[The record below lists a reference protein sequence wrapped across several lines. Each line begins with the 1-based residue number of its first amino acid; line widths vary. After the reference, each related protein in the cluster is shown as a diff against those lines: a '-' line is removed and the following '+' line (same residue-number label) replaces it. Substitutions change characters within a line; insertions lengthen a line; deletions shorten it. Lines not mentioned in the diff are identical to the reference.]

1 MPVVYEI
8 VCNQT
13 NKRYIGSTLNRLEQR
28 IIEHKSSLKLNKYC
42 DSHEIIKLNDYVVN
56 VLEDIQNIEQKDLWK
71 KEQSYM
77 DKLECVNK
85 KRAYRSPE
93 DLKKWK
99 KEWNSLVI
107 HCECGGKYR
116 RGDKWHH
123 FKTTLHKNYII
134 T

>member
-8 VCNQT
+8 VCNIT
-13 NKRYIGSTLNRLEQR
+13 NKRYIGSTLNTLETR
-28 IIEHKSSLKLNKYC
+28 IIEHKSSLRCDKYC
-42 DSHEIIKLNDYVVN
+42 DSHEIIKLNDYNVN
-56 VLEDIQNIEQKDLWK
+56 VLEYINNIEQKELWK

-99 KEWNSLVI
+99 KEYNSVI
-107 HCECGGKYR
+107 IFCECGGKYR
-116 RGDKWHH
+116 RSDKGRH
-123 FKTTLHKNYII
+123 FKTELHKKFNL
-134 T
+134 